1 MKKKSKKMKVIGFV
15 CTLTGMALALVGMG
29 VIHKSKKYS
38 LAEVSVSTPKPER
51 VITNVED
58 DSIVIDCR

>member
-1 MKKKSKKMKVIGFV
+1 MKKKSKKLKLIGLA
-15 CTLTGMALALVGMG
+15 CTLTGMCLALIGMG
-29 VIHKSKKYS
+29 CINKSKKYS

-51 VITNVED
+51 KIANVDD